1 MTKSD
6 VDTRRFVT
14 QMWCICTVTVNSSV
28 YESAS
33 VVSGSR
39 LIHTHSGRF
48 CFCVCVQREFVCSL
62 CIGSTYEMVAA
73 MRVKMHFYIFPWKT
87 VVSVTGI
94 KPIIYKLNKKFSFL
108 FNLYL
113 M

>member
-1 MTKSD
+1 MAKLD

-14 QMWCICTVTVNSSV
+14 QMWCICTVTVNISV

-39 LIHTHSGRF
+39 LIHTHTVGASVSV
-48 CFCVCVQREFVCSL
+48 CVCVLCVQREFVCSL
-62 CIGSTYEMVAA
+62 CISSTYEMVAA

-94 KPIIYKLNKKFSFL
+94 KPIIYKLNKNVFF
-108 FNLYL
+108 FI
-113 M
+113 